1 MPAQNADEVL
11 RWTDGGT
18 DGRVALPHPALPA
31 RASRQPADARG
42 FGQSARLN
50 PPHSHRRFHLNRNL
64 FDKNIRP
71 RPERCE
77 RGTLEREVKGRK
89 ESEGRTV
96 SRLQVVALTGPPVNL
111 GEKSIHPSASV
122 KEEACSFL
130 TSVEPA
136 TGRGTMFLR
145 GRGSAPVQ
153 ARQPARRR
161 FGHGCGSSPTS
172 SLAPSIRR
180 NRGRRAGH
188 FLAAVAVTA
197 DAERGGRE
205 GETPLTKRKAER
217 SGHSLF

>member
-1 MPAQNADEVL
+1 MH
-11 RWTDGGT
+11 G
-18 DGRVALPHPALPA
+18 
-31 RASRQPADARG
+31 
-42 FGQSARLN
+42 
-50 PPHSHRRFHLNRNL
+50 
-64 FDKNIRP
+64 
-71 RPERCE
+71 
-77 RGTLEREVKGRK
+77 EVKGRK
-89 ESEGRTV
+89 RSEGRSV

-136 TGRGTMFLR
+136 TGRGTMFQR

-197 DAERGGRE
+197 DAEGGRNTSDKKE
-205 GETPLTKRKAER
+205 GRAER
-217 SGHSLF
+217 AFIILRAIPPSLSSPLSSRGDARSPPRQGI